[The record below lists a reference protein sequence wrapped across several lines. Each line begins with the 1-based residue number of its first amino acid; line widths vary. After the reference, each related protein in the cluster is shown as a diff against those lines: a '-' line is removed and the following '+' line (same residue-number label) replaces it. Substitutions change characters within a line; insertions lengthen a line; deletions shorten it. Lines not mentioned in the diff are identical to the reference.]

1 MQNLKTCNVCS
12 CGGRGWGKA
21 GPSGA
26 GAPPPQ
32 SLDFVLCEM
41 EAFHQL
47 PKQLPGDFLKE
58 SLTFWGLRHMR

>member
-1 MQNLKTCNVCS
+1 MCALVGVED
-12 CGGRGWGKA
+12 GGKQ
-21 GPSGA
+21 GPQVLV
-26 GAPPPQ
+26 PPPQ

-47 PKQLPGDFLKE
+47 PKQLPEDFLKE